1 MDPIADLEFFARL
14 VTHGSLSA
22 LARDLGVTPPAVSA
36 RLNQIERR
44 LGVKLLNRT
53 TRRLAMT
60 NEGEV
65 YLATGS
71 KLLEQ
76 VHELERTVS
85 SSRDQPQGLLKV
97 NAT

>member
-53 TRRLAMT
+53 TR
-60 NEGEV
+60 
-65 YLATGS
+65 
-71 KLLEQ
+71 
-76 VHELERTVS
+76 
-85 SSRDQPQGLLKV
+85 
-97 NAT
+97 